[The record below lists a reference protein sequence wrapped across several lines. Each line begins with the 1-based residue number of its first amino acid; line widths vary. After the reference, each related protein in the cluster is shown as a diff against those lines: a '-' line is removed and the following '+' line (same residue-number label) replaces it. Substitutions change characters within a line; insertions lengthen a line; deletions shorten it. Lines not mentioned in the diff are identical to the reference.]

1 MNYFPAAMAHP
12 TRISALSLLLA
23 LPLDGLAGATV
34 PQPPIPIPVSDR
46 DPAPATAATTARSV
60 GQLASITVNAYRPAD
75 RTMAATKTT
84 TPVHETPQSVSVVT
98 REEMDARG
106 VQSVNDAVRYIAGV
120 QSEASGIDSR
130 VDDYTV
136 RGFAV
141 GSFTNDITL
150 DGMKAP
156 AGSQW
161 NRPSFDA
168 WGLERVEVL
177 KGPSA
182 VLYGQVAPGGL
193 VNQVSK
199 LPTEHAANQ
208 IQLSGGSFS
217 QRGAA
222 VDLGGKLSGDRVLYR
237 LVGMYRD
244 GNAQIRHTRLK
255 RYMIAPSLTW
265 KISDHTRLT
274 LLAQLQRDQGGAT
287 FQFLPMVGTLKRGAN
302 GYMSNSTFIG
312 EPEWNTYNRTQY
324 SAGWMFEH
332 RFSDHWTLQQ
342 SFRYT
347 YVSSLYRSVVTSG
360 GLAADGFTQKRRA
373 VQGQGTS
380 AGCTADTRLSG
391 LFHTGSLNHE
401 ILVGIDWQNTHWT
414 GLRQLASQAPNSINI
429 YAPVYGGTAFSSSL
443 KPQVSTRETD
453 QQLGFYLQD
462 QIALDHWRLTL
473 GSRYDW
479 ATTDSLNRLKELT
492 TRIQSHALTSRAGL
506 LYLFDSGFAPYVSF
520 AQSFQPPSSGAGQSY
535 DGTVFKAVTG
545 RQYEAGLKYQPQ
557 SVDGAIT
564 AAVYDLRQRN
574 ILGTDPDASHV
585 CGTGTCMV
593 QDGEG
598 RIRGVELE
606 GRLTPTDGLSLIG
619 TWTRM
624 QSVLLK
630 SSYGNQG
637 RTLPQVPKQMA
648 SSWADY
654 TFQQGWLEGF
664 AMAGGI
670 RFVSATWGDSANSIR
685 VPAYTLF
692 DASLRLDLARFG
704 WRGARLAVNG
714 SNLANKR
721 YVATCGSVASC
732 YYGSGRNIMAT
743 LRYQW

>member
-1 MNYFPAAMAHP
+1 MTSLPPSAGAMP
-12 TRISALSLLLA
+12 RLSTLSLLLSLLLPQA
-23 LPLDGLAGATV
+23 LLATASQTTPASGVHDIPGATPAKAGAR
-34 PQPPIPIPVSDR
+34 QLE
-46 DPAPATAATTARSV
+46 SV
-60 GQLASITVNAYRPAD
+60 TVNAYRPAD
-75 RTMAATKTT
+75 SAVGATKST
-84 TPVHETPQSVSVVT
+84 TPPLETPQSISVVT
-98 REEMDARG
+98 RAEMDARG
-106 VQSVNDAVRYIAGV
+106 VQSVNEAVRYIAGV

-130 VDDYTV
+130 VDDYSV

-156 AGSQW
+156 GGSQW

-182 VLYGQVAPGGL
+182 VLYGQVAPGGM

-199 LPTEHAANQ
+199 LPTEQPIHLV
-208 IQLSGGSFS
+208 QLSGGSFS
-217 QRGAA
+217 QRGVAIDMGSKAA
-222 VDLGGKLSGDRVLYR
+222 HDKLLYR
-237 LVGMYRD
+237 VVGMYRD
-244 GNAQIRHTRLK
+244 GNAQIGHTRLK

-265 KISDHTRLT
+265 KINDDTRLT
-274 LLAQLQRDQGGAT
+274 LLSQFQRDQGGAT
-287 FQFLPMVGTLKRGAN
+287 FQFLPMTGTLKPGAQ
-302 GYMSNSTFIG
+302 GYMRNTTFIG
-312 EPEWNTYNRTQY
+312 EPGWNTYNRTQY

-332 RFSDHWTLQQ
+332 RFSDHWKLQQ
-342 SFRYT
+342 SLRYT

-360 GLAADGFTQKRRA
+360 ALAADGRTQNRRA
-373 VQGQGTS
+373 VQGEGTS
-380 AGCTADTRLSG
+380 SGYTADTRLSG
-391 LFHTGSLNHE
+391 LFHTGQVRHE
-401 ILVGIDWQNTHWT
+401 VLVGIDWQNTHWT
-414 GLRQLASQAPNSINI
+414 GLRQLASKAPSSIDI
-429 YAPVYGGTAFSSSL
+429 YAPIYGGTGFASSL

-453 QQLGFYLQD
+453 QQLGFYAQD
-462 QIALDHWRLTL
+462 QLALGHWRLTL
-473 GSRYDW
+473 GTRYDW
-479 ATTDSLNRLKELT
+479 ATTDALNRLKHLET
-492 TRIQSHALTSRAGL
+492 PIQTHALTNRGGL
-506 LYLFDSGFAPYVSF
+506 LYLFDSGFAPYISF
-520 AQSFQPPSSGAGQSY
+520 AQSFQPPTNGAGQSY
-535 DGTVFKAVTG
+535 EGRMFKAVTG
-545 RQYEAGLKYQPQ
+545 SQYEAGVKYQPQ
-557 SVDGAIT
+557 SIDGMIT

-585 CGTGTCMV
+585 CGTGTCMI

-598 RIRGVELE
+598 RIRGIELE
-606 GRLTPTDGLSLIG
+606 GRLTPADGWSMIG

-637 RTLPQVPKQMA
+637 NGLPQVPREMA
-648 SSWADY
+648 SAWSDY
-654 TFQQGWLEGF
+654 TFQHGWLEGF
-664 AMAGGI
+664 AVAGGVRYI
-670 RFVSATWGDSANSIR
+670 SETWGDSANKIR

-732 YYGSGRNIMAT
+732 YYGSGRNLMAT

>member
-1 MNYFPAAMAHP
+1 MMHVQAHAGRSYRVSILAVSIGLMLSP
-12 TRISALSLLLA
+12 TLSATTPQSGA
-23 LPLDGLAGATV
+23 LP
-34 PQPPIPIPVSDR
+34 PQPE
-46 DPAPATAATTARSV
+46 ATTHVHPGEHAQQLQSV
-60 GQLASITVNAYRPAD
+60 VVNAYRPAD
-75 RTMAATKTT
+75 STAGATKST
-84 TPVHETPQSVSVVT
+84 TPPLETPQSVSVVT
-98 REEMDARG
+98 RAEMDARG

-130 VDDYTV
+130 VDDYSV

-156 AGSQW
+156 GGSQW

-182 VLYGQVAPGGL
+182 VLYGQVAPGGMI
-193 VNQVSK
+193 NQVSK
-199 LPTEHAANQ
+199 LPQEHP
-208 IQLSGGSFS
+208 IRLLQLSGGSFS
-217 QRGAA
+217 QRSAA
-222 VDLGGKLSGDRVLYR
+222 LDLGGKTAHDHLLYR

-244 GNAQIRHTRLK
+244 GNAQIDHTRLK
-255 RYMIAPSLTW
+255 RFMIAPSLTW
-265 KISDHTRLT
+265 KFDDRTHVT

-287 FQFLPMVGTLKRGAN
+287 FQLLPMDGTLKPGAQ
-302 GYMSNSTFIG
+302 GYMRNTTIIG
-312 EPEWNTYNRTQY
+312 EQGRNTYNRTQY

-332 RFSDHWTLQQ
+332 RFNDHWKLQQ

-360 GLAADGFTQKRRA
+360 GLNADGRTQKRRA

-380 AGCTADTRLSG
+380 SGYTADTRLSG
-391 LFHTGSLNHE
+391 LFHTGSIRHE
-401 ILVGIDWQNTHWT
+401 VLFGIDWQNTHWT
-414 GLRQLASQAPNSINI
+414 GLRQLASRSPSSIDI
-429 YAPVYGGTAFSSSL
+429 YAPVYGGAGFASSL

-453 QQLGFYLQD
+453 QQLGGYAQD
-462 QIALDHWRLTL
+462 QLALGHWRMTL
-473 GSRYDW
+473 GTRFDW
-479 ATTDSLNRLKELT
+479 ATTDSLNRVKNIKT
-492 TRIQSHALTSRAGL
+492 PIQSHALTNRAGL

-520 AQSFQPPSSGAGQSY
+520 AQSFQPPTSGSGQNYAG
-535 DGTVFKAVTG
+535 DMFNPVTG
-545 RQYEAGLKYQPQ
+545 RQYEAGVKYQPQ
-557 SVDGAIT
+557 SIDGMIT

-598 RIRGVELE
+598 RIRGIELE
-606 GRLTPTDGLSLIG
+606 GRLTPTEGWSLIG

-624 QSVLLK
+624 QSELLK
-630 SSYGNQG
+630 SRYGNQG
-637 RTLPQVPKQMA
+637 KGLPQVPGQMA
-648 SSWADY
+648 SIWSDY

-664 AMAGGI
+664 AIAGGV
-670 RFVSATWGDSANSIR
+670 RHVSATWGDSANAIR

-692 DASLRLDLARFG
+692 DASLRLDLERFG

-732 YYGSGRNIMAT
+732 YYGSGRNVLAT